1 MEVMRVLRMNK
12 GDDENSYAKNSK
24 VQSKMISLGKRINE
38 EAIMQMLCTNI
49 PDIMGIADL
58 GCSSGPNSLSL
69 ISEIIDMIY
78 AKCRD
83 LGRPTPELKVFLND
97 LPCNDF
103 NSIFGSLPAFYD
115 ELRKEKGSEFGPCF
129 VSATPGSFYGR
140 LFPSRS
146 LHCVH
151 SSSSLH
157 WLSQVPPGLESSAR
171 RRTTT
176 MNKGKIYISKS
187 SSHGVLE
194 AYSLQ
199 FQTDFSSF
207 LKSRSKE
214 IAAGGCMLLSLMG
227 RRSPDPTTDD
237 SCYHWELLAQALM
250 SMVSEGLVEE
260 EKVDSFNAPYY
271 GPCVEEIK
279 TEIEKEG
286 SFIVS
291 RLETFQIEWDGG
303 VDDAGTTFGA
313 QSRGQRVAKTIR
325 AVVESM
331 LEFHFGKDIMDEL
344 FKRYGETV
352 EDYLSKTGTKYT
364 NLVISMVRKG

>member
-1 MEVMRVLRMNK
+1 MN
-12 GDDENSYAKNSK
+12 E
-24 VQSKMISLGKRINE
+24 
-38 EAIMQMLCTNI
+38 
-49 PDIMGIADL
+49 
-58 GCSSGPNSLSL
+58 
-69 ISEIIDMIY
+69 
-78 AKCRD
+78 
-83 LGRPTPELKVFLND
+83 
-97 LPCNDF
+97 
-103 NSIFGSLPAFYD
+103 
-115 ELRKEKGSEFGPCF
+115 
-129 VSATPGSFYGR
+129 
-140 LFPSRS
+140 
-146 LHCVH
+146 
-151 SSSSLH
+151 
-157 WLSQVPPGLESSAR
+157 QVPPGLESSAR
-171 RRTTT
+171 TTTTT

-279 TEIEKEG
+279 MEIEKEG

-291 RLETFQIEWDGG
+291 RLETFEIEWDGG
-303 VDDAGTTFGA
+303 CRRCGHHIRCPVTWTESGQDN
-313 QSRGQRVAKTIR
+313 QSRDLGCSRSGPNSLSLISEIIDMIYAECRDLGRPTPELKVFLAMTSILFLGSLP
-325 AVVESM
+325 A
-331 LEFHFGKDIMDEL
+331 FYDEL
-344 FKRYGETV
+344 RKEKGFGVRTMLCISNAGRVLSMADCFLAGACIACTLLLVSTGSCISIFIYEEHFKV
-352 EDYLSKTGTKYT
+352 SSPNTGW
-364 NLVISMVRKG
+364 

>member
-1 MEVMRVLRMNK
+1 MKIEVMQVLHMNK
-12 GDDENSYAKNSK
+12 GDGETSYAKNSK
-24 VQSKMISLGKRINE
+24 VQNKIISLGKQVKE
-38 EAIMQMLCTNI
+38 EAIMQMLRTNI

-58 GCSSGPNSLSL
+58 GCSSGPNSLSV
-69 ISEIIDMIY
+69 ISEIIDIIY

-83 LGRPTPELKVFLND
+83 LGRPTPELTVSLND

-103 NSIFGSLPAFYD
+103 NFIFGSLPAFYD
-115 ELRKEKGSEFGPCF
+115 KLKKEKCSGFGPCF
-129 VSATPGSFYGR
+129 VAAMPGSFYGR

-157 WLSQVPPGLESSAR
+157 WLSQVPAGLESSAR
-171 RRTTT
+171 TTL
-176 MNKGKIYISKS
+176 NRGKLYISKTS
-187 SSHGVLE
+187 PQCVLE

-199 FQTDFSSF
+199 FQTDFSVF

-214 IAAGGCMLLSLMG
+214 MVPGGCMLLSFMG
-227 RRSPDPTTDD
+227 RRSTDPTTDE

-250 SMVSEGLVEE
+250 SMVPEGLVEE

-271 GPCVEEIK
+271 APSVEEMNL
-279 TEIEKEG
+279 EIEKEG
-286 SFIVS
+286 SFSVS
-291 RLETFQIEWDGG
+291 RLEAFEIDWDGG
-303 VDDAGTTFGA
+303 VDVVCPTMAT

-331 LEFHFGKDIMDEL
+331 LESHFGKEIMDEL
-344 FKRYGETV
+344 FKRYGEMV

-364 NLVISMVRKG
+364 NLVISLVRKE